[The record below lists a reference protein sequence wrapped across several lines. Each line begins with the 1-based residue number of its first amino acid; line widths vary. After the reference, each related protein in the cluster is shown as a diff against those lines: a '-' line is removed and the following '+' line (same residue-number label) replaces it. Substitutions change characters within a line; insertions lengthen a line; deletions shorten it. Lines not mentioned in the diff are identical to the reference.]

1 MQTEAEKDPFQVFEE
16 EFPSLAER
24 LAALVDAQIAL
35 EGLDPKTKQLL
46 NIGIQTANRNA
57 RGVKWHALMAR
68 TQGASREEILGAVAM
83 NLHLTGLASVLDG
96 LPAAIEGVEM
106 AEQGRFP
113 EHLQPPKGQEPQQSS

>member
-1 MQTEAEKDPFQVFEE
+1 MFEE

-24 LAALVDAQIAL
+24 FSALVDAQIAL
-35 EGLDPKTKQLL
+35 EGLDPKTKQLV
-46 NIGIQTANRNA
+46 NIAIQAANRNA
-57 RGVKWHALMAR
+57 RGVKRHALMAR

-83 NLHLTGLASVLDG
+83 NLHLTGLAAVVDS

-113 EHLQPPKGQEPQQSS
+113 EHLQPPTAERS